1 MKIQTKHP
9 DAFTSLAY
17 VFGVDDHVFLDLNY
31 TDHNVPITQNHFGL
45 YTHMTYSNHKQI
57 ITVCGLLILGTRY
70 FRYKDNK
77 ILREVFLKDLDEHA
91 VKFLNTIKLGVYE
104 LNSCYSPSYSIYN
117 YYIPKYKPVTRFLN
131 LADFI
136 SLEDAYASVYNYLL
150 EQNLSKECTVEISN
164 LDKLQQHG
172 FDKKISFRHRK

>member
-17 VFGVDDHVFLDLNY
+17 VFGIDHHVFLDLNY
-31 TDHNVPITQNHFGL
+31 PDHNVSITQNHFGL
-45 YTHMTYSNHKQI
+45 YTDITYSNNKQI
-57 ITVCGLLILGTRY
+57 ITVGGLLVLGTRY

-77 ILREVFLKDLDEHA
+77 ILREVFFKDLDEHA
-91 VKFLNTIKLGVYE
+91 VKFLNTINLGVYE
-104 LNSCYSPSYSIYN
+104 LNSIYSRHS
-117 YYIPKYKPVTRFLN
+117 YYIPKYKPVTRFIN
-131 LADFI
+131 LTDFI

-150 EQNLSKECTVEISN
+150 EQNLSKECAVEISN

-172 FDKKISFRHRK
+172 FDKKVSFRHRK

>member
-31 TDHNVPITQNHFGL
+31 PDRNVPITENYFCL
-45 YTHMTYSNHKQI
+45 YNDLTYVNNEQI
-57 ITVCGLLILGTRY
+57 STIKGLLVLGTRY
-70 FRYKDNK
+70 FIYENNLIVKEIFYKDFCEHTIK
-77 ILREVFLKDLDEHA
+77 FLK
-91 VKFLNTIKLGVYE
+91 TIKLGLYE
-104 LNSCYSPSYSIYN
+104 LNSIHSRYN
-117 YYIPKYKPVTRFLN
+117 YYMPKYRPVTRFLN
-131 LADFI
+131 LTDFI

-150 EQNLSKECTVEISN
+150 EQNLSKESTVEISN

-172 FDKKISFRHRK
+172 FDKKVSFRHR